1 MQNNEKDEL
10 IFTNVD
16 LEDVSDADLDYLNS
30 ITWTIDKKDENKET
44 TTEKIFKMKPEEQ
57 IKALDDLTKEAL
69 VCLNCGNGT
78 YEFNGDDYM
87 VDNSARFKLTY
98 YCDDCNECIEI
109 KIKDGKVVHIE
120 DSEIFND
127 MEDRAEY
134 YRRLIKN
141 DNIDE
146 FYGLDQD
153 RVVNLTKIAI
163 GLDKT
168 FNVIPDIG
176 KFKIEKDNLIY
187 ILKSADGERIKI
199 NVGQLNDDNTELFEN
214 INKIKARV
222 IKTDDYIDIIMTIK
236 ELDYEAQKQL
246 DYMQTIVYLDYLD
259 IIDEEDLID
268 FIVSIEY
275 SLFD

>member
-30 ITWTIDKKDENKET
+30 ITWTIDKKGENKET
-44 TTEKIFKMKPEEQ
+44 TTEKIFKMEPEEQ
-57 IKALDDLTKEAL
+57 IKVLDDLTKEAL
-69 VCLNCGNGT
+69 VCLNCGNST

-87 VDNSARFKLTY
+87 VDDSGRFKLTY

-163 GLDKT
+163 GIDKT

-222 IKTDDYIDIIMTIK
+222 IKTDDYIDIIITIK

>member
-30 ITWTIDKKDENKET
+30 ITWTIDKKGENKET
-44 TTEKIFKMKPEEQ
+44 TTEKIFKMEPEEQ
-57 IKALDDLTKEAL
+57 IKVLDDLTKEAL
-69 VCLNCGNGT
+69 VCLNCGNST

-87 VDNSARFKLTY
+87 VDDSGRFKLTY

-146 FYGLDQD
+146 FYGLDQE

-168 FNVIPDIG
+168 FNVMPDIG

-187 ILKSADGERIKI
+187 ILKSTDGERIKI
-199 NVGQLNDDNTELFEN
+199 NVGQLNDNNTELFEN

>member
-30 ITWTIDKKDENKET
+30 ITWTIDKKGENKET

-69 VCLNCGNGT
+69 VCLKCGNST

-87 VDNSARFKLTY
+87 VDDSGRFKLTY

-163 GLDKT
+163 GIDKT

>member
-30 ITWTIDKKDENKET
+30 ITWTIDKKGENKET
-44 TTEKIFKMKPEEQ
+44 TTEKIFKMEPEEQ
-57 IKALDDLTKEAL
+57 IKVLDDLTKEAL
-69 VCLNCGNGT
+69 VCLNCGNST

-87 VDNSARFKLTY
+87 VDDSGRFKLTY

-109 KIKDGKVVHIE
+109 KIKDGKVVQIE

-146 FYGLDQD
+146 FFGLDQD

-168 FNVIPDIG
+168 FNVMPDIG

>member
-1 MQNNEKDEL
+1 MQNNGKDEL

-30 ITWTIDKKDENKET
+30 ITWTIDKKGENKET
-44 TTEKIFKMKPEEQ
+44 TTEKIFKMEPEEQ
-57 IKALDDLTKEAL
+57 IKVLDNLTKEAL
-69 VCLNCGNGT
+69 VCLNCGNST

-87 VDNSARFKLTY
+87 VDDSGRFKLTY

-127 MEDRAEY
+127 TEDRAEY

-141 DNIDE
+141 DNIEE

-187 ILKSADGERIKI
+187 ILKSTDGERIKI

-214 INKIKARV
+214 IDKIKARV
-222 IKTDDYIDIIMTIK
+222 IKTDDYLDIIMTIK

-246 DYMQTIVYLDYLD
+246 DYIQTIVYLDYLD

-275 SLFD
+275 TLFD

>member
-30 ITWTIDKKDENKET
+30 ITWTIDKKGENKET
-44 TTEKIFKMKPEEQ
+44 TTEKIFKMEPEEQ
-57 IKALDDLTKEAL
+57 IKVLDDLTKEAL
-69 VCLNCGNGT
+69 VCLNCGNST

-87 VDNSARFKLTY
+87 VDDSGRFKLTY

-109 KIKDGKVVHIE
+109 KIKDGKVVQIE

-146 FYGLDQD
+146 FYGLDQE

-168 FNVIPDIG
+168 FNVMPDIG

-199 NVGQLNDDNTELFEN
+199 NVGQLNDNNTELFEN

>member
-30 ITWTIDKKDENKET
+30 ITWTIDKKGENKET

-69 VCLNCGNGT
+69 VCLNCGNST

-87 VDNSARFKLTY
+87 VDNSGRFKLTY

-146 FYGLDQD
+146 FFGLDQD

>member
-30 ITWTIDKKDENKET
+30 ITWTIDKKGENKET
-44 TTEKIFKMKPEEQ
+44 TTEKIFKMEPEEQ
-57 IKALDDLTKEAL
+57 IKVLDDLTKEAL
-69 VCLNCGNGT
+69 VCLNCGNST

-87 VDNSARFKLTY
+87 VDDSGRFKLTY

-168 FNVIPDIG
+168 FNVMPDIG

-187 ILKSADGERIKI
+187 ILKSTDGERIKI